1 MEKRKNKLL
10 IVFGLLLIVGLSAYL
25 RLSGISWG
33 SGAGYGHYL
42 NYQPDEFISMRGM
55 LPINLLAGKL
65 RAPGAYFEGTFN
77 YYLWAVPET
86 LRALC
91 SGSRPSLEENVPGS
105 QVKFIIISGRLMSVA
120 FDLATLILL
129 FAVINEMTGQ
139 PLAGL
144 LGALFY
150 GVFPMQVIYSH
161 FMRPH
166 ALTNLLCVLVI
177 WLSVKALKHR
187 HSLLFAITG
196 AVAGLA
202 AATRYP
208 ACVVLSIPFFFI
220 LFQGHSGDG
229 SWRRRFGESI
239 AYLLSG
245 PVWLLAG
252 GFVLGLFVGWPMLF
266 LDFRS
271 VVHEISFAMS
281 HYGQFASPGA
291 LNPFDLRPIWKYFSV
306 LIPYATYPVLWL
318 PIYLSTLYVLSRR
331 SLWPTV
337 IPLCFFAA
345 LYIYPMAKG
354 YLINSARQ
362 VMLLL
367 PVFCIFAGLAFGDI
381 LPKLLRR
388 RLLFA
393 VVITLISLLIIPTII
408 FDCAY
413 GYAMERRDVRD
424 LLRQNLTEL
433 IDMPSPMTVG
443 VSDSGAYF
451 YTVMPAL
458 FPLKNEHAAVLRLQR
473 SFSTPADFFV
483 IGFPGPLPENLG
495 NFMIWR
501 VERDGAFRF
510 VKAYSHAPTILGKS
524 FDLSHFPPDM
534 TYPFPSILLF
544 RKGTKP

>member
-1 MEKRKNKLL
+1 
-10 IVFGLLLIVGLSAYL
+10 
-25 RLSGISWG
+25 
-33 SGAGYGHYL
+33 
-42 NYQPDEFISMRGM
+42 
-55 LPINLLAGKL
+55 
-65 RAPGAYFEGTFN
+65 
-77 YYLWAVPET
+77 
-86 LRALC
+86 
-91 SGSRPSLEENVPGS
+91 
-105 QVKFIIISGRLMSVA
+105 
-120 FDLATLILL
+120 
-129 FAVINEMTGQ
+129 
-139 PLAGL
+139 
-144 LGALFY
+144 
-150 GVFPMQVIYSH
+150 
-161 FMRPH
+161 
-166 ALTNLLCVLVI
+166 
-177 WLSVKALKHR
+177 
-187 HSLLFAITG
+187 
-196 AVAGLA
+196 
-202 AATRYP
+202 
-208 ACVVLSIPFFFI
+208 
-220 LFQGHSGDG
+220 
-229 SWRRRFGESI
+229 
-239 AYLLSG
+239 
-245 PVWLLAG
+245 
-252 GFVLGLFVGWPMLF
+252 
-266 LDFRS
+266 
-271 VVHEISFAMS
+271 
-281 HYGQFASPGA
+281 
-291 LNPFDLRPIWKYFSV
+291 